1 MASRKREKLMR
12 DIARESMY
20 LLFDESL
27 KALRRGDKELARRYV
42 EIMVRLS
49 MKARVRLRR
58 DIKRRICKR
67 CRIPLVPGLTSSVR
81 IRGRG
86 KRLLLVVRCL
96 ECGHVRRYQLRPA
109 TK

>member
-1 MASRKREKLMR
+1 MVSRRRERLIK

-27 KALRRGDKELARRYV
+27 KALRRGDKELARRYI
-42 EIMVRLS
+42 EIMTRLS

-58 DIKRRICKR
+58 DIRRRVCKR
-67 CRIPLVPGLTSSVR
+67 CGIPLVPGLTSSVR
-81 IRGRG
+81 VRGRG

-96 ECGHVRRYQLRPA
+96 ECGHVKRYQLRPG
-109 TK
+109 TS